1 MSHAVQFYHDDTFLI
16 DAVGAFI
23 EAGFQEKATSIVI
36 ATPQHR
42 EELRARLQTS
52 GQSGAE
58 SRVLYFDAEDLLSTF
73 MVDGQPNPTR
83 FMSNIWPILQQAT
96 LAGPIR
102 IFGEMVAVL
111 WAQGNTSAAIQLE
124 KLWNEL
130 SRSRAFSLLC
140 AYPMSSF
147 PNANHEF
154 YHHVCQ
160 VHDQIHHS
168 EQIAR

>member
-1 MSHAVQFYHDDTFLI
+1 MSHAVQFYHDDIYLI
-16 DAVGAFI
+16 DAVSAFI

-42 EELRARLQTS
+42 EELRARLHEAA
-52 GQSGAE
+52 GPGIE
-58 SRVLYFDAEDLLSTF
+58 SRMLYFDAVDLLSTF

-96 LAGPIR
+96 LAGPVR

-130 SRSRAFSLLC
+130 AQSRAFSLLC
-140 AYPMSSF
+140 AYPMSGF
-147 PNANHEF
+147 PNQNHES

-160 VHDQIHHS
+160 VHDQIHPS
-168 EQIAR
+168 EQAAH

>member
-1 MSHAVQFYHDDTFLI
+1 MSHAVQFYQDDTFLI

-23 EAGFQEKATSIVI
+23 AAGVKEKATSIVI

-42 EELRARLQTS
+42 EELRALLKES
-52 GQSGAE
+52 GQPGIE
-58 SRVLYFDAEDLLSTF
+58 SKVRYFDAEDLLSTF
-73 MVDGQPNPTR
+73 MVDGQPDQTR
-83 FMSNIWPILQQAT
+83 FMATLWPILQQST

-130 SRSRAFSLLC
+130 SLSRAFSLLC
-140 AYPMSSF
+140 AYPISSF
-147 PNANHEF
+147 PNANDES

-168 EQIAR
+168 EQAAR